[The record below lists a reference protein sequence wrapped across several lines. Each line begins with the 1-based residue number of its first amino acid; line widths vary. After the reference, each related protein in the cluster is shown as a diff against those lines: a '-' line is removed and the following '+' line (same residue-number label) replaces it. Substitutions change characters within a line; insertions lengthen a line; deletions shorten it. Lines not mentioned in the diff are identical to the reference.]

1 MNKLDFL
8 RRLDRELSALDQ
20 TERRELLA
28 FYEERF
34 YTGTIYENKTEEQV
48 VAELESPEA
57 IARNILSE
65 YGISAREARQY
76 RPEPKPQRRVQN
88 GQDSINN
95 NNNNNSN
102 NNYQEPPRR
111 NPNSINTGKLIGL
124 LFADIF
130 ILSWAIPT
138 MFSVL
143 VSVAGSLLSYV
154 GVLGFLASD
163 LVYDQMIFWFL
174 TGAYVWLFIFTLAI
188 LEFFIW
194 TVKKTVLWHMKVLK
208 YKKVNTWNKRLAKYS
223 VEGWFKR
230 HKFIRFVKNV
240 AGVAAIV
247 VMAYTGLY
255 LYGSYDEIKELYI
268 DQEVITDVQRLD
280 VTNDL
285 VAEEVWNIIAD
296 IDSANVSVIP
306 TTSDDIIV
314 TRTYNEE
321 SEATYVVGF
330 NEDTNTVDITH
341 DMPNQIIHFGLSIED
356 IFSFIQSEEVV
367 IEVPMEL
374 YLQVINIE
382 SSNGQ
387 VEIYNIEGNEVYVDG
402 SNGKIT
408 LSNLTLDGDA
418 TIESSNAV
426 MEVKDVTGSGELYVK
441 TSNGKII
448 ISDTAFDTYYLKTSN
463 GRITLRRLNDQ
474 NQDGVSLRAESSNG
488 PLDFEEV
495 YVAEVIAR
503 TSNGSIDYHN
513 EDLTFEVDYDGSTSN
528 GSESVN
534 VD

>member
-1 MNKLDFL
+1 
-8 RRLDRELSALDQ
+8 
-20 TERRELLA
+20 
-28 FYEERF
+28 
-34 YTGTIYENKTEEQV
+34 
-48 VAELESPEA
+48 
-57 IARNILSE
+57 
-65 YGISAREARQY
+65 
-76 RPEPKPQRRVQN
+76 
-88 GQDSINN
+88 
-95 NNNNNSN
+95 
-102 NNYQEPPRR
+102 
-111 NPNSINTGKLIGL
+111 
-124 LFADIF
+124 
-130 ILSWAIPT
+130 
-138 MFSVL
+138 
-143 VSVAGSLLSYV
+143 
-154 GVLGFLASD
+154 
-163 LVYDQMIFWFL
+163 
-174 TGAYVWLFIFTLAI
+174 
-188 LEFFIW
+188 
-194 TVKKTVLWHMKVLK
+194 
-208 YKKVNTWNKRLAKYS
+208 
-223 VEGWFKR
+223 
-230 HKFIRFVKNV
+230 
-240 AGVAAIV
+240 
-247 VMAYTGLY
+247 MAYTGLY

-387 VEIYNIEGNEVYVDG
+387 VEIYNIEGNEVYIDG